1 MKRRGAF
8 TNTVRSL
15 NTRDIS
21 YFLCL
26 MIGICLSNPVLQ
38 LIVQIFGEKQIIIFL
53 DGMQIVE
60 LVLL

>member
-15 NTRDIS
+15 NTRDT
-21 YFLCL
+21 FLCL
-26 MIGICLSNPVLQ
+26 MIGICLSNLVLQ
-38 LIVQIFGEKQIIIFL
+38 LIVQTRQLPTFFGEKQIIIFL

-60 LVLL
+60 